1 MKKLFLLLV
10 AVLSIGLCA
19 SAQTRTVTG
28 TVLDA
33 ETDEPLIGASVTAG
47 ASNQGVATDIDGAF
61 SLPVPANV
69 TKLTVSYVGY
79 ESQTVNIGSGHV
91 VVKLHPQSNTLDEVF
106 AVAYGTAKKSE
117 YTGSASVVKAEQLE
131 DALVT
136 TVTNALTG
144 RVAGVQTFSSNGQPG
159 SEPTV
164 LIRGVGS
171 INAGVS
177 PLYVVDGV
185 PYSGDIAT
193 IPATD
198 IEAMTVLK
206 DAASAALYGARG
218 ANGVILI
225 TTKKGKEGTA
235 RVTLDARWGG
245 NSRAIPNYD
254 VISDS
259 REYIEQVYKAHYMTG
274 LMSQGMTQNAAR
286 QYALDQL
293 WPSIG
298 YQTWTAPAGQTII
311 GTDGRFNPNA
321 TPGYLNEAAGYYYLG
336 DDWTKQL
343 TNGFRQ
349 EYNLSI
355 SGGTDKITY
364 YLGASYLGDEGII
377 AGSGFDRLATRAQ
390 VDYQAK
396 PWLKIGTNLSY
407 TYVNSQYPGD
417 QISSDTGYSTGNA
430 FLYANWMAPVYPM
443 YVRDSAGQMIYN
455 THYNRPIYDYGD
467 NQFGAVRNY
476 MSMGNPAGDLAY
488 NLDEALMDIFD
499 GKWYVLLTPI
509 EGLTINGN
517 LGYFVGNTRWHYIT
531 NGLYGQGVSYGGQ
544 ASQGYTR
551 NRTINVQGLAEYQRT
566 FADVH
571 NGSIMVGYE
580 SFSQDSETASAS
592 GSNLYNPNSWA
603 VNNAIDQRRGY
614 GSAGGYATRGIFARF
629 KYNYDS
635 KYFLM
640 ASYRRDASSRF
651 HPSKRWGNF
660 WSASVAWEIAKERF
674 MEEFTNVDML
684 KLKFSFGQNGND
696 NIGNYYAYLDQYV
709 LTGAD
714 GVFNDA
720 QLGYK
725 GNPDI
730 TWETSN
736 NLNVGVDFSFFKGM
750 LSGTVEYYQRQ
761 VSDMLFNIPVAPSL
775 GYSSLPMNVGSMRNN
790 GVELE
795 VNYRP
800 INTRDIT
807 WDIYANLTLPSNKV
821 IKLAPELLNGDGDW
835 ISGSRIFHEGE
846 SMYQLYLPKYAGVD
860 ENTGLALYYYR
871 EAKLDADGN
880 PVVVNGMTQYEAE
893 EKTTTD
899 WSLAR
904 TTNREKVGNIMPKGY
919 GGFGTSLNAYGIDL
933 AVNFAYQFGGKLYD
947 SSYVS
952 FMSGFQSTD
961 IGMNAHR
968 DILNAWTPENT
979 VTDVPRLSTTDQYPN
994 AQSDRFL
1001 ISSNY
1006 LSLSNI
1012 TVGYTLPEKWTSKLY
1027 LHNVRLYFSGENVA
1041 LWSKRKGL
1049 DPRQGFTSSKNDTY
1063 SPIRCFSGGLRLSF

>member
-28 TVLDA
+28 IVLDA
-33 ETDEPLIGASVTAG
+33 NTDEPLIGASVTAG
-47 ASNQGVATDIDGAF
+47 TSNQGVATDIDGAF
-61 SLPVPANV
+61 SIPVPANV

-91 VVKLHPQSNTLDEVF
+91 VVKLQPQSNTLDEVF

-144 RVAGVQTFSSNGQPG
+144 RVAGVQTMSNNGQPG

-164 LIRGVGS
+164 HIRGVGS

-177 PLYVVDGV
+177 PLSVVDGV

-225 TTKKGKEGTA
+225 TTKKGKEGSA

-245 NSRAIPNYD
+245 NSRALSNYD
-254 VISDS
+254 VMTDS

-274 LMSQGMTQNAAR
+274 LMSQGMTKGAAHN
-286 QYALDQL
+286 YALNQL

-311 GTDGRFNPNA
+311 GTDGRFNPDA
-321 TPGYLNEAAGYYYLG
+321 TPGYLNEEAGYYYIG
-336 DDWTKQL
+336 DDWSKQL
-343 TNGFRQ
+343 SNGLRQ

-355 SGGTDKITY
+355 NGGTDKFTY
-364 YLGASYLGDEGII
+364 YLGASYLSDEGII
-377 AGSGFDRLATRAQ
+377 TGSGYERLATRAQ

-407 TYVNSQYPGD
+407 TYVNSQYPRD
-417 QISSDTGYSTGNA
+417 QVSNDTSYSTGNA
-430 FLYANWMAPVYPM
+430 FLFANWMAPVYPM
-443 YVRDSAGQMIYN
+443 YVRDSSGQIMYN
-455 THYNRPIYDYGD
+455 TTYNRPIYDYGD
-467 NQFGAVRNY
+467 SQFGAKRNY
-476 MSMGNPAGDLAY
+476 MSMGNPSGDLAY
-488 NLDEALMDIFD
+488 NLDESLMDVFD

-517 LGYFVGNTRWHYIT
+517 LGYFVDNTRAHYIS
-531 NGLYGQGVSYGGQ
+531 NGLYGQGTSYGGQ
-544 ASQGYTR
+544 AIQQQSR
-551 NRTINVQGLAEYQRT
+551 MRTLNLQGLAEYQRT

-580 SFSQDSETASAS
+580 SFDRYDEVVAANGQM
-592 GSNLYNPNSWA
+592 LYNPTLWA
-603 VNNAIDQRRGY
+603 VSNTVKNKRGS
-614 GSAGGYATRGIFARF
+614 GSAGGYGTRGIFGRL

-651 HPSKRWGNF
+651 HPKHRWGNF
-660 WSASVAWEIAKERF
+660 WSASVAWEVAKENF

-684 KLKFSFGQNGND
+684 KVKFSFGQNGND
-696 NIGNYYAYLDQYV
+696 NIGNYYAYVDQFI
-709 LTGAD
+709 LSGD
-714 GVFNDA
+714 GYYSDS

-736 NLNVGVDFSFFKGM
+736 NLNAGVDFSFFKGM

-775 GYSSLPMNVGSMRNN
+775 GYSSYPMNVGSMRNN
-790 GVELE
+790 GVEIEL
-795 VNYRP
+795 NYRP

-807 WDIYANLTLPSNKV
+807 WDIYANLTAPSNKV
-821 IKLAPELLNGDGDW
+821 IKLSPDLLDGNGDW

-846 SMYQLYLPKYAGVD
+846 SMYQLYLPKYAGV
-860 ENTGLALYYYR
+860 EEESGLALYYYR
-871 EAKLDADGN
+871 KPLMKDGQQ
-880 PVVVNGMTQYEAE
+880 VVVNGIPQYEAE
-893 EKTTTD
+893 EHTTTD
-899 WSLAR
+899 WALAR
-904 TTNREKVGNIMPKGY
+904 TSNRVSTGNMMPKGY
-919 GGFGTSLNAYGIDL
+919 GGFGTSLNAYGIDF
-933 AVNFAYQFGGKLYD
+933 AVNFAFQFGGKLMD
-947 SSYVS
+947 SSYQA
-952 FMSGFQSTD
+952 FMSGFQASD
-961 IGMNAHR
+961 IGQNMHR
-968 DILNAWTPENT
+968 DLLNAWTPENT
-979 VTDVPRLSTTDQYPN
+979 VTDVPRLSTTDQYTT
-994 AQSDRFL
+994 ATSDRFL

-1049 DPRQGFTSSKNDTY
+1049 DPRQGFTSSQNDTY